1 MSNYIVDYDLPN
13 FEKIEIKDIGSIS
26 NQDNNLIVVV
36 RDTLNFSD
44 IYTGI
49 KSYLSNNAGN
59 IYLIFRQEIKG
70 NMKAICSLLALYGIY
85 NIYIIEKDDVITV
98 EYIEKLFKRK
108 PSLSEVITYIS
119 PEIGSYADL
128 SVIINGIQTLS
139 NNGDIE
145 ALKSFIEENI
155 ESIDSSVNMIE
166 YLKKVL
172 DLSNNGELERN
183 IDTLREEII
192 NLKSSVDSLNK
203 ECSTKDDKIES
214 LLSSSEELKR
224 KITVLEYEKSVMENN
239 NSNNAPVIYSYN
251 EINTAL
257 IKCKVP
263 IIIYIKEI
271 SYVQYV
277 NTLIN
282 TIIEILHIKEKKT
295 KLVIYDLR
303 TGINQI
309 YKPLNVISGGDF
321 INEKNN
327 YMNYRDSFVV
337 CEPNPIIIKTIL
349 ESMSPTFDV
358 VIIYDR
364 MRNSK
369 DVVTGNNVF
378 KFWVINSSSDYEK
391 SKDLLK
397 ISNKAS
403 IITRVNSSIGE
414 ETLNIPTIEG
424 FNGLTVSAKL
434 SRYNGLK
441 TSGRH
446 SVELINTIFKK
457 AKIGDMYG

>member
-36 RDTLNFSD
+36 RDTLNFND
-44 IYTGI
+44 LYIGI

-59 IYLIFRQEIKG
+59 IYLIFRQEIKDD
-70 NMKAICSLLALYGIY
+70 MKAICCLLALYGVY
-85 NIYIIEKDDVITV
+85 NIYIIEKDDIITV

-119 PEIGSYADL
+119 AEIGSYADL

-139 NNGDIE
+139 NNGDIG

-172 DLSNNGELERN
+172 DLSNSGELENN
-183 IDTLREEII
+183 INTLKEEII
-192 NLKSSVDSLNK
+192 NLKSSVDNLNK
-203 ECSTKDDKIES
+203 ECNTKDDKIES
-214 LLSSSEELKR
+214 LVNSSEELKR

-349 ESMSPTFDV
+349 ESMSPIFDV